1 MKVLF
6 TFPGL
11 AHYLSALLGHLQND
25 EGMQVA
31 AIIPQ
36 GKSQSRGEGVHVQTQ
51 SNTRTISGEEAIGFL
66 GKPYFKNLPEILA
79 TEQPDILVIGWPY
92 ALDLIFNSTLRE
104 TIKKYKIKLIYKGI
118 PFNLPAKNKIK
129 SFYYS
134 EQFTGG
140 EADAAGKNFFGF
152 LKFYLITQLRG
163 FYLRMVDAH
172 VYYIDEAIENI
183 ASYGVA
189 KEKIFITY
197 NSPDTDTHLAIEAQ
211 LHDQKADHPNL
222 LHVGRLVK
230 WKRVDL
236 LIDAYRILKKKYP
249 QLTLTIVG
257 NGPEEAYLKNYAA
270 ADSDIIFLGAIYDPM
285 ELGRVFKSASIYV
298 LAGMGGLSINEA
310 MCYGL
315 PIICSVADG
324 TEKAIVRADYNGYY
338 FERDNLISLCDN
350 IDLLLQDEAKL
361 KLFGERSLKIIKE
374 EINIRTVSK
383 RYVKAFEY
391 VMKSAARA

>member
-1 MKVLF
+1 
-6 TFPGL
+6 
-11 AHYLSALLGHLQND
+11 
-25 EGMQVA
+25 
-31 AIIPQ
+31 
-36 GKSQSRGEGVHVQTQ
+36 
-51 SNTRTISGEEAIGFL
+51 
-66 GKPYFKNLPEILA
+66 
-79 TEQPDILVIGWPY
+79 
-92 ALDLIFNSTLRE
+92 
-104 TIKKYKIKLIYKGI
+104 
-118 PFNLPAKNKIK
+118 
-129 SFYYS
+129 
-134 EQFTGG
+134 
-140 EADAAGKNFFGF
+140 
-152 LKFYLITQLRG
+152 
-163 FYLRMVDAH
+163 MVDAH

-211 LHDQKADHPNL
+211 LHEEKAEHPNL

-236 LIDAYRILKKKYP
+236 LIDAYRKLKVKYP

-257 NGPEEAYLKNYAA
+257 NGPEEANLKNYAA
-270 ADSDIIFLGAIYDPM
+270 ADADIIFLGAIYDPM

-338 FERDNLISLCDN
+338 FERDNLTSLCDS

-361 KLFGERSLKIIKE
+361 KLFGERSLRIIKE

-391 VMKSAARA
+391 VMKN